1 MSPLF
6 RSSGTPSRNFAAR
19 RVVGSVFDIKLADG
33 FVLFHIPPPYGTV
46 RFAWLYCR
54 TLPFKATFTEF
65 KDENIS

>member
-1 MSPLF
+1 
-6 RSSGTPSRNFAAR
+6 
-19 RVVGSVFDIKLADG
+19 VVGSVFDIKLADG

-54 TLPFKATFTEF
+54 TLPFRAAFTEF